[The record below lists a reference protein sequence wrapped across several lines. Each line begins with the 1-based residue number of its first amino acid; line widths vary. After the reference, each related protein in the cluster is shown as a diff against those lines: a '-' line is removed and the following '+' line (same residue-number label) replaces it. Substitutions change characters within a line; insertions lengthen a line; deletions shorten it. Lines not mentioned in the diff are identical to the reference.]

1 MIYQISYEL
10 EKLDRSLWIFF
21 DEIQNLVGEEV
32 LYFLDKFIE
41 YTKDKICFFFA
52 GTEDLPTF
60 LIKYL
65 NGEKENVLLTEKE
78 LRMSQEQIRCVL
90 EKKGILDTEKLAAFI
105 NQKTQGIALQVM
117 K

>member
-1 MIYQISYEL
+1 M
-10 EKLDRSLWIFF
+10 
-21 DEIQNLVGEEV
+21 
-32 LYFLDKFIE
+32 
-41 YTKDKICFFFA
+41 
-52 GTEDLPTF
+52 
-60 LIKYL
+60 

-117 K
+117 KEVFLLKCKGGGILYY